1 MNPKK
6 ELLGG
11 LWASYSSAPGSRA
24 LNPVR
29 GKTKVLKG
37 PAYTSELG
45 TQNLS
50 IPFPGL
56 HLAQS
61 LEYFGILPMIS
72 ILFLFWFT
80 QLYIYD
86 PIRQPQT
93 GTTME
98 TIHIGCS
105 LPVVSKN
112 GVNAGPPPWTP
123 NHHAS
128 PYVQT
133 RIAIS
138 APSCFGKSI
147 NLHDATQS

>member
-1 MNPKK
+1 MGKLLFGSWFKGPK
-6 ELLGG
+6 
-11 LWASYSSAPGSRA
+11 SSKGEDESFERA
-24 LNPVR
+24 CVHLRTRNTKPFNPVSR
-29 GKTKVLKG
+29 TPFSPVFGIFWDITYDLH
-37 PAYTSELG
+37 L
-45 TQNLS
+45 
-50 IPFPGL
+50 IPFFGL
-56 HLAQS
+56 
-61 LEYFGILPMIS
+61 PN
-72 ILFLFWFT
+72 
-80 QLYIYD
+80 LYIYD

-98 TIHIGCS
+98 TIDIGCS

-133 RIAIS
+133 RIALS

-147 NLHDATQS
+147 NLHDVTQS